1 MPLRCKVASLESLA
15 LCRVG
20 QVVTKVIPRNIG
32 TSGYP
37 GTCEHQCLLISGILG
52 VFTHGLFS
60 SVLCSSR
67 LQRPRVSGPQQ
78 VRVSA

>member
-37 GTCEHQCLLISGILG
+37 GTCEHQCLLIRGILG